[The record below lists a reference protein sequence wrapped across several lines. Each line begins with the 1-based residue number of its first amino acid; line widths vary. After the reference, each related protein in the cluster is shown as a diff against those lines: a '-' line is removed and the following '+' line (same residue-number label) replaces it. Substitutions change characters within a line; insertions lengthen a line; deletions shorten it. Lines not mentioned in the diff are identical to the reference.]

1 MAVKVRKESQPRI
14 RLKGAN
20 SSTVDDGILLG
31 TGDGNRT
38 SMTFTATAEPVIVI
52 PEGPVTNVQ
61 LEAGSFAT
69 SYIPNNATSGT
80 VTRSTDIASIPVSAF
95 GYNQE
100 AGTVVVEYMLYNT
113 AFSAIRNLAQLD
125 DETVGNRI
133 VSQVNTAGKMKV
145 FMNTAGS
152 TQDNFGAEDVSEGV
166 VNKTAMAFVENSTGL
181 STNGSATENGDGASV
196 VPSVTTLRLGLH
208 SNGNFPLNGHIK
220 SIQYYPRRLTDA
232 QLQTLTS

>member
-61 LEAGSFAT
+61 LEVGSFAT

-80 VTRSTDIASIPVSAF
+80 VTRSADIASIPVSAF
-95 GYNQE
+95 GYNEE
-100 AGTVVVEYMLYNT
+100 AGTWFMEWDTADTDNTFSKYVLSSGNDARVMYNNT
-113 AFSAIRNLAQLD
+113 GSPAWYAFD
-125 DETVGNRI
+125 
-133 VSQVNTAGKMKV
+133 
-145 FMNTAGS
+145 GS
-152 TQDNFGAEDVSEGV
+152 TASTYTQPTGITLDGSSIKATYAEDD
-166 VNKTAMAFVENSTGL
+166 N
-181 STNGSATENGDGASV
+181 GASV
-196 VPSVTTLRLGLH
+196 AHTGFLGAGSGSSDLLPNYNPIYGW
-208 SNGNFPLNGHIK
+208 SIGNLNGANYFLNGHIK
-220 SIQYYPRRLTDA
+220 SLKYYPRRLTDA

>member
-20 SSTVDDGILLG
+20 SSTVNDGILLG

-80 VTRSTDIASIPVSAF
+80 VTRSPDIASIPVSAF

-100 AGTVVVEYMLYNT
+100 AGTVVVEATATRQLAGTMVNICDTGSGGSIERMQLRFYGTGIQAIFADGGSANGSSTVNLSLSVGDTATGAWTFNSDNT
-113 AFSAIRNLAQLD
+113 LTTAANG
-125 DETVGNRI
+125 TVG
-133 VSQVNTAGKMKV
+133 
-145 FMNTAGS
+145 S
-152 TQDNFGAEDVSEGV
+152 TDTSHTVPTPAELRVG
-166 VNKTAMAFVENSTGL
+166 
-181 STNGSATENGDGASV
+181 
-196 VPSVTTLRLGLH
+196 RLGTAEY
-208 SNGNFPLNGHIK
+208 LNGHIK
-220 SIQYYPRRLTDA
+220 SIRYYPRRLTDA